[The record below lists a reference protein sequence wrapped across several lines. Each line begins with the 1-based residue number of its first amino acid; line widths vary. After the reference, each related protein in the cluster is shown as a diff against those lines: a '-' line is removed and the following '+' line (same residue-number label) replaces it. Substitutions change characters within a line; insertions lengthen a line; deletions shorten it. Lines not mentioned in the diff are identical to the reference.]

1 MRPIALLL
9 LPGLL
14 CAQSL
19 QDFEKKVTKF
29 TLANGLTFLVLE
41 RHEAPVVSFHTY
53 ANVGSVDDPSG
64 HTGLAH
70 MMEHMAFKGTET
82 IGTKNWPEEKKALD
96 AVEEAYDRLEAE
108 QNKAFRADPKKID
121 ALKSDLKGAI
131 DKANSYVEPN
141 EFDRIVESNGGV
153 GMNANTAEDQTQFF
167 YSFPSNRLELWFL
180 LESSRFYRPVMREF
194 YKERDVVREERRM
207 RTESS
212 PVGELVEE
220 LLATAFIAHPYKVS
234 PIGWAS
240 DIETLRRTDAEQ
252 FFKRYYAPG
261 NLTIAIA
268 GDVNPAEAKRLAEKY
283 FGRLPKG
290 PTPPVVRTVEPEQPG
305 EKRAAVESAAQ
316 PFLVMGYK
324 RPNQYSKDDAA
335 LDVLSDILSDGRTGL
350 IYKDMIRDKR
360 MALGA
365 ESDAT
370 FPGGKYPSLFI
381 FFVAPAQGH
390 TVDENEKEIDAIIDR
405 VKKEK
410 VDSESLQRVKTKLR
424 AALIRKLGSNSGLAQ
439 ELTYY
444 DANFGDWRKLFTEL
458 DDYNKVTADDVMRV
472 AKTYLVKDSRTVAY
486 TYAPAQEQAKGEAK

>member
-1 MRPIALLL
+1 
-9 LPGLL
+9 
-14 CAQSL
+14 
-19 QDFEKKVTKF
+19 
-29 TLANGLTFLVLE
+29 
-41 RHEAPVVSFHTY
+41 
-53 ANVGSVDDPSG
+53 
-64 HTGLAH
+64 
-70 MMEHMAFKGTET
+70 
-82 IGTKNWPEEKKALD
+82 
-96 AVEEAYDRLEAE
+96 
-108 QNKAFRADPKKID
+108 
-121 ALKSDLKGAI
+121 
-131 DKANSYVEPN
+131 
-141 EFDRIVESNGGV
+141 
-153 GMNANTAEDQTQFF
+153 
-167 YSFPSNRLELWFL
+167 
-180 LESSRFYRPVMREF
+180 
-194 YKERDVVREERRM
+194 M

-220 LLATAFIAHPYKVS
+220 LLATAFTAHPYKVS

-240 DIETLRRTDAEQ
+240 DIENLRRTDAEQ
-252 FFKRYYAPG
+252 FFKRYYTPG

-290 PTPPVVRTVEPEQPG
+290 PAPPIVRTVEPEQLG

-365 ESDAT
+365 ESDAA

-381 FFVAPAQGH
+381 FFVAPAQDH
-390 TVDENEKEIDAIIDR
+390 TVEENEKEIDAIIDR

-410 VDSESLQRVKTKLR
+410 VDPESLQRVKTKLR

-458 DDYNKVTADDVMRV
+458 DDYDKVTADDVMRV

-486 TYAPAQEQAKGEAK
+486 TYAPAQGESK